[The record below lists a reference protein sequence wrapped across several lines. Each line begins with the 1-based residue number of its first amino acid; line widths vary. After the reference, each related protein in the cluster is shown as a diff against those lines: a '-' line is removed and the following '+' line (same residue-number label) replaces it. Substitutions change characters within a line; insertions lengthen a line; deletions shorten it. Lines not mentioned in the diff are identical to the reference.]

1 MPISKPL
8 QNFLDKNK
16 IKYEVVEHK
25 IVYTAHDKATTLHIK
40 PEIVGK
46 TMAIVF
52 DKKHY
57 MLGLIPANKNLDKKK
72 LLKTAN
78 IWLKKQKTGNS
89 DGRVRIAEAQRAK
102 ARYSHADFAKEAWM
116 KKTFKGVDVGATPP
130 FGLLYV
136 LPFFIDNSLLRQ
148 TKIIVNAG
156 KYNLSLKISP
166 ANLLKLNPQ
175 TIKGGFSIAKK

>member
-1 MPISKPL
+1 MSSKPL

-25 IVYTAHDKATTLHIK
+25 IVYTAHDKAATLHVK

-46 TMAIVF
+46 TMVMVF

-57 MLGLIPANKNLDKKK
+57 MIGLIPANKNLDKKK
-72 LLKTAN
+72 VLAAFN
-78 IWLKKQKTGNS
+78 AQHKKAGERGYKK
-89 DGRVRIAEAQRAK
+89 I
-102 ARYSHADFAKEAWM
+102 DFAKENWM
-116 KKTFKGVDVGATPP
+116 KKTFIGIDVGATPP
-130 FGLLYV
+130 FSLMYN
-136 LPFFIDNSLLRQ
+136 LPFFIDNSLIKQ
-148 TKIIVNAG
+148 TKIIVNGG

-175 TIKGGFSIAKK
+175 AIKGDFSQAKK